1 MTRRIALVSGG
12 TGALG
17 TAICRALHHQ
27 GRAVIALGHPTD
39 APRMDAW
46 QQANLQAECEIR
58 HHLVDVADYEAC
70 SDAIRVLQADVGP
83 IEILVNAAGI
93 TRDASLRKLRPEDWR
108 AVMATNLDSVYNLSQ
123 LLIDGMLDNG
133 FGRIVNISS
142 VNGRKGQFGQT
153 NYSAAKAGM
162 HGFTMALA
170 QEVARKGITVNTVSP
185 GYIDSPMIRQVPE
198 AIRDRIRE
206 SIPAGRFG
214 QPEDIARTVAFL
226 TAEEAG
232 YVTGAELAVNGGLH
246 MH

>member
-1 MTRRIALVSGG
+1 MTPRIALVSGG

-17 TAICRALHHQ
+17 TAICRALHDQ
-27 GRAVIALGHPTD
+27 GRKVIALGHPAD

-46 QQANLQAECEIR
+46 QQDNRTAGYEIDWE
-58 HHLVDVADYEAC
+58 LLDVADHSACRAALEA
-70 SDAIRVLQADVGP
+70 LQARHGR

-93 TRDASLRKLRPEDWR
+93 TRDASLRKLSPEDWR
-108 AVMATNLDSVYNLSQ
+108 AVLATNLDSVYNLSQ
-123 LLIDGMLDNG
+123 PLIDGMIQAG

-198 AIRDRIRE
+198 AIREGIRE

-214 QPEDIARTVAFL
+214 QPQDIARTVAFL
-226 TAEEAG
+226 TADEAG
-232 YVTGAELAVNGGLH
+232 YMTGAELAVNGGLH